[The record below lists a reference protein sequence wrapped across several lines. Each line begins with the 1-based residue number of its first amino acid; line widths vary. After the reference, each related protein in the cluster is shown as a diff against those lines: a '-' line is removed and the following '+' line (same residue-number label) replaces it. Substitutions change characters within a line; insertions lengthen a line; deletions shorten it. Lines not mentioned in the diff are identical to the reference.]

1 MGRQMP
7 YYCEHDKLVD
17 GGDFFEPEE
26 VPGCRACEN
35 YAAHQNSWLEAGMLL
50 DSLESYDGF
59 RLVQSGDD
67 NGACR
72 VDVAGRHGTGSTL
85 PLAIIAA
92 LTK

>member
-1 MGRQMP
+1 MP

-26 VPGCRACEN
+26 VPGCLVCDRVTDHKC
-35 YAAHQNSWLEAGMLL
+35 SWIEAGMLL
-50 DSLESYDGF
+50 DQLESYDGF
-59 RLVQSGDD
+59 RLAQSGDD

-72 VDVAGRHGTGSTL
+72 VDVAGRYGTGSTL

-92 LTK
+92 LRVKPL